1 MMNTVITRVA
11 REIYKE
17 DNPSITNIYYRCEN
31 NVVSM
36 ALKKDN
42 KTVDFDTILQYTKK
56 LGLSPAQAIHII
68 EGYATVESLVQNKE
82 KSDRV
87 YLELKNATKS
97 STYTEYRELQQ
108 VIKEASCIRDEQI
121 KVPAKVRDM
130 PITIFKE
137 CKFYKKCPAPS
148 VTKAIY
154 NKYNTVYKFVNS
166 IFIREFLDKEETE
179 KELSNALGELARS
192 ILHKY
197 ENKYEIALRVMN
209 GETYSGIA
217 KDYDITRQAI
227 QSSQSG
233 YRRSIE
239 RFLIDFGKQY
249 DGDIKKA
256 VSEITQDINADE
268 RRLIQYVMSNSQ
280 IIKFGYYI
288 YSDKSKLYRYVIDIS
303 KSTLSSLET
312 GRFTKDIDDIIS
324 SRLQLYNV
332 DRTLDEAR
340 KDICDVY
347 ELHDYNGILMKCSN
361 IDRQKMAVA
370 IIKLYYPDGVKID
383 SESYNSIKEKFE
395 QHFTGIECIK
405 LTPLRNGLYS
415 NTNVETLRNYTF
427 RVRETLTVEKT
438 FSSNIN
444 KKLDEYFTECRGIY
458 LRNIDIY
465 KRFES
470 DFNKIGIK
478 NAETARK
485 YILKNITNVQCYNRN
500 MGRYTEDG
508 NLIPI
513 IDKIENDS
521 WNMQEAVTVEAYKNY
536 IYNPIIQNTAKNIVY
551 LYDGWWI
558 SKRLLN
564 DNKEVLDKV
573 HKIAHESKTDSE
585 LFKTVMSNEKLNK
598 ALKSMGI
605 NNERKLKGLINHT

>member
-1 MMNTVITRVA
+1 MMNTMITRVA

-17 DNPSITNIYYRCEN
+17 DNPSIADIYYRCEN
-31 NVVSM
+31 NIVSR

-42 KTVDFDTILQYTKK
+42 KIVNFDTVLQYTKK
-56 LGLSPAQAIHII
+56 LDLSPAQAIHII

-87 YLELKNATKS
+87 YSELKNATKS
-97 STYTEYRELQQ
+97 STYEEYRELQQ
-108 VIKEASCIRDEQI
+108 AIKEASCIRDEQI

-130 PITIFKE
+130 PIAIFKE

-209 GETYSGIA
+209 GETYTEIA
-217 KDYDITRQAI
+217 KDYDITRQAV

-256 VSEITQDINADE
+256 VSEIAPDINEDE
-268 RRLIQYVMSNSQ
+268 QCLIQYIMSNSQ
-280 IIKFGYYI
+280 LIKFGYYI
-288 YSDKSKLYRYVIDIS
+288 HSDVSKLYRYVIDIS
-303 KSTLSSLET
+303 KNTLSSLET

-324 SRLQLYNV
+324 SRLRLYNI
-332 DRTLDEAR
+332 DRTLDEVR
-340 KDICDVY
+340 KDICDAY
-347 ELHDYNGILMKCSN
+347 ELHDYNGILIKQSN
-361 IDRQKMAVA
+361 IDRMRMAVA
-370 IIKLYYPDGVKID
+370 VIKLYYPDGVKLD
-383 SESYNSIKEKFE
+383 SDTYDKIKEKFDK
-395 QHFTGIECIK
+395 HFIGIECIK

-427 RVRETLTVEKT
+427 KVKETLIVENN
-438 FSSNIN
+438 FSSSLNE
-444 KKLDEYFTECRGIY
+444 KLDEYFTECRGIY

-478 NAETARK
+478 NAETAKK
-485 YILKNITNVQCYNRN
+485 YIIKNVSNVQCYNRN
-500 MGRYTEDG
+500 MGRYAEDCS
-508 NLIPI
+508 LIPI

-521 WNMQEAVTVEAYKNY
+521 WNLQEAVTIEAYKNY
-536 IYNPIIQNTAKNIVY
+536 VCNPIIQNTAKVIVY

-558 SKRLLN
+558 SKRLL
-564 DNKEVLDKV
+564 DSNKEVLSKIN
-573 HKIAHESKTDSE
+573 KIAQDSKTDSE
-585 LFKTVMSNEKLNK
+585 LFKSVMSDEKLSK
-598 ALKSMGI
+598 TLRSMGI
-605 NNERKLKGLINHT
+605 NTEIKLRGLVKHT